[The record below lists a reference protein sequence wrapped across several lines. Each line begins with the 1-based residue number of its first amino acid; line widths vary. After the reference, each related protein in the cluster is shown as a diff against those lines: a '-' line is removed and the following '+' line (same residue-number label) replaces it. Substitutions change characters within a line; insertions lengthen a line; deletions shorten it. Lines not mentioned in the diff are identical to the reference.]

1 MFIRNEGSIKEF
13 IRFYPFVSTLIII
26 NIIIWLLYF
35 LQFSLG
41 HSIYNFGIGQNLS
54 IHDGQ
59 YWRLITPVFLHGGL
73 GHVAFNSFAL
83 ILFGPALEQML
94 GRFKFIFAYLITGL
108 AGNIGTYI
116 INPISEIPHLGAS
129 GAIYG
134 LFGIYLFK

>member
-1 MFIRNEGSIKEF
+1 MFIRNERSIKEF

-59 YWRLITPVFLHGGL
+59 YWRLITPIFFLVGL
-73 GHVAFNSFAL
+73 VMFAFNSFSFFF
-83 ILFGPALEQML
+83 FGLPLV
-94 GRFKFIFAYLITGL
+94 KFWGKVIFFFACCV
-108 AGNIGTYI
+108 
-116 INPISEIPHLGAS
+116 
-129 GAIYG
+129 
-134 LFGIYLFK
+134 